1 MRILWAGPLLILP
14 DVITHAILLLH
25 VGFFWTIYPEMSIQ
39 DPALV
44 YIDSL
49 DINKPQTYGVIF
61 LLDLLY
67 LGKND
72 EAQLKELG
80 V

>member
-1 MRILWAGPLLILP
+1 
-14 DVITHAILLLH
+14 
-25 VGFFWTIYPEMSIQ
+25 MSIQ

-44 YIDSL
+44 YMDSL

-67 LGKND
+67 LGKSD
-72 EAQLKELG
+72 GAQLKELG
-80 V
+80 I